1 MENSIFSK
9 NLRKFRVTK
18 NYTQEQ
24 VAEYLGVSPQAVS
37 RWECGITFPDVMTLP
52 EIAKL
57 YCVTIDDLYKDN
69 LIAYQNYAD
78 RLLSVYENS
87 NDPRDFVRADE
98 EFSKLLESNNYT
110 RDDLRRYGILH
121 QYMMNN
127 CMEKAIELFDK
138 AIQHQE
144 DVELDYK
151 SMNQKMLLFS
161 EIGRDKENIETYESL
176 VKKNPEDEGIWA
188 CLIMAYYFAEE
199 TVTAYECYQKAI
211 KKFPMSHQLY
221 FHGGDICRKLKKY
234 EEAIMCWDKS
244 LELDASYEDAR
255 YSKGFCYQEMGEYQ
269 KAYEIWCEIVN
280 NLEAKGLDI
289 AAEFPRQLA
298 KECQTKVR

>member
-121 QYMMNN
+121 QYLLKSINA
-127 CMEKAIELFDK
+127 CSVAILK
-138 AIQHQE
+138 NS
-144 DVELDYK
+144 LDYAT
-151 SMNQKMLLFS
+151 Q
-161 EIGRDKENIETYESL
+161 
-176 VKKNPEDEGIWA
+176 
-188 CLIMAYYFAEE
+188 
-199 TVTAYECYQKAI
+199 
-211 KKFPMSHQLY
+211 
-221 FHGGDICRKLKKY
+221 
-234 EEAIMCWDKS
+234 
-244 LELDASYEDAR
+244 
-255 YSKGFCYQEMGEYQ
+255 
-269 KAYEIWCEIVN
+269 
-280 NLEAKGLDI
+280 
-289 AAEFPRQLA
+289 
-298 KECQTKVR
+298 